1 MRGGEGPSLPGV
13 SVVEIELKF
22 QIEPARLDGVRRALA
37 GRGAATPALRLHAR
51 YFDTADG
58 RLAAAG
64 LALRLRKE
72 GRARWVQTLKGRG
85 DGMMHRL
92 EHELVLTPG
101 VQASIQLDRH
111 DGTPAGQ
118 ALRKALGSPPAP
130 LVERFATDI
139 RRSRRVVR
147 VRMASGQTA
156 LIEIALDQGR
166 IVAPADGATGAPAPR
181 RAPQVAV
188 SEIEFELLSGPPQA
202 LLDLASRW
210 TGRHG
215 LWLDV
220 RSKAERGHALATGHW
235 PGAAFAGAP
244 VLGRRMP
251 PTRAFAAML
260 QSVLAH
266 VLPNMAAVAAATHAG
281 SDHLHQLR
289 VGLRRLRTLL
299 REFGSGI
306 DGVDAAWQPLLAE
319 VFSALGALRDREIIE
334 QTLAPARLAAI
345 QAGFVATE
353 AAARA
358 ETTPEAAGAAVE
370 LRAQETAPL
379 REPGFNA
386 LLLAL
391 IGLASATE
399 AQAEGAPLIE
409 LASKRLSRLHKRVAD
424 DASRFAA
431 QDDDARHDLRKRL
444 KRLRYSLEFVAPVFP
459 KKAVSRYLALLKPAQ
474 QALGDYN
481 DIVVAQASLREAA
494 TRSDSDAFVLGWLT
508 ARREALAQAASA
520 QLRRLA
526 DASRFWKNKG

>member
-1 MRGGEGPSLPGV
+1 M
-13 SVVEIELKF
+13 VEIELKF
-22 QIEPARLDGVRRALA
+22 QIDPARREGVRRALA
-37 GRGAATPALRLHAR
+37 SRSAAVDTLRLQAR
-51 YFDTADG
+51 YFDTVDD
-58 RLAAAG
+58 RLAKAG

-85 DGMMHRL
+85 DGLMQRL
-92 EHELVLTPG
+92 EHEIVLAPG
-101 VQASIQLDRH
+101 DPVAIEIARH
-111 DGTPAGQ
+111 DGTAAGQ
-118 ALRKALGSPPAP
+118 ALRKALGTPAAP

-139 RRSRRVVR
+139 RRSRRVVQTR
-147 VRMASGQTA
+147 SAAGEAASV
-156 LIEIALDQGR
+156 EIALDEGWL
-166 IVAPADGATGAPAPR
+166 IAPAAAGVSEGRPANRAR
-181 RAPQVAV
+181 RRLPV
-188 SEIEFELLSGPPQA
+188 SEIEFELLAGPPQA

-210 TGRHG
+210 VHRHG

-220 RSKAERGHALATGHW
+220 RSKAERGHALATSQW
-235 PGAAFAGAP
+235 PGAVFAGAP

-251 PTRAFAAML
+251 PARAFAAML